1 MKKTILF
8 LCLVLIILG
17 GALLSCQKQGKNNSA
32 GHELEMKIIGKWKF
46 LYTDAP
52 EEQIPPKNLSYTLT
66 TDHISVLEFTDE
78 NDEEKTITGTYQI
91 SEDSI
96 KFFKDEK
103 PSKEFQVQFLDQN
116 TLRFTDRASK
126 NSMVLGRVQE

>member
-8 LCLVLIILG
+8 LCLVLIIS
-17 GALLSCQKQGKNNSA
+17 GALLSCRKQEQNNSA

-52 EEQIPPKNLSYTLT
+52 EEQTPPKNLSYTLT
-66 TDHISVLEFTDE
+66 PDHISLLEFTDE

-91 SEDSI
+91 SEDKI

-103 PSKEFQVQFLDQN
+103 PSKEFQVQFLDRN
-116 TLRFTDRASK
+116 TLRFTDSASK